1 MTFCVKVDMAKRPYK
16 KRNLEYW
23 NNLSEGK
30 LQNPTPAKPVE
41 NVNTDFEPFT
51 FGDPLLDLES
61 NASASRLSNPSGR
74 RKSRSKNL
82 VATGG
87 IRDKYANIDEGLLPF
102 HYSRDCVGVSDAV
115 LLCQKAYFNI
125 AVFRSTIDLL
135 SEFADSELHLKGGNA
150 SSRKFINSWL
160 NLIRIHDLKEQ
171 FFREYYRS
179 GNVYFYQLDANVMPK
194 TITNF
199 GLTSNAAKEKVPVKY
214 ILLNPSDIKVADQLA
229 FGSFAYTKTL
239 TPFEIARLKHREDDP
254 EAQKIYDGLSEKVK
268 RQIESY
274 NAVNTLNQE
283 ILLDLDVELFHPV
296 FYKKQDYEPLAVP
309 LGFSVLDDLNK
320 KAELKKIDQAM
331 ARSIE
336 NVILLITMG
345 AEPDKGGI
353 NHKNVA
359 AMRELLESNS
369 VGRAIVSDYTTK
381 GEFLQ
386 PDLKKVM
393 GKEKYEV
400 LNKDIQEG
408 LGNILLGESK
418 YSDTELKVQIFF
430 ERLEDSR
437 SRFLKDFLQPEINK
451 VCRKMGFREVPKAVF
466 NKKETIAKE
475 SSQRLIARMME
486 LGVLTP
492 EQGMETIN
500 KGHFPK
506 SEEMEASQMKYLKA
520 REKGYYVPIVGGQAL
535 IKEDVGEDAE
545 DVEAISINKIPNE
558 KKKTTGMS
566 QKKSATVSAPSGGRP
581 MGTVSYSNS
590 SLIKVVEAAKGL
602 ESTAKQIYKKELGI
616 TRFNKEKKKLITD
629 LCSAVIINS
638 DAKDWEQDLQEVILN
653 NSKLLTLSTHP
664 SVLSLAAEHQLD
676 DYAAALLYHSTKID
690 NVK

>member
-1 MTFCVKVDMAKRPYK
+1 MTFCVRVDMAKRPYK

-23 NNLSEGK
+23 NNLSEGRNDK
-30 LQNPTPAKPVE
+30 LDSTESLVE
-41 NVNTDFEPFT
+41 KNTDFEPFT
-51 FGDPLLDLES
+51 FGDPLLNLES
-61 NASASRLSNPSGR
+61 TASNRLSNPSGR
-74 RKSRSKNL
+74 KKNKGKNI

-87 IRDKYANIDEGLLPF
+87 VRDKYANIDEGMLPF
-102 HYSRDCVGVSDAV
+102 EYSRDCVSVSDAV

-135 SEFADSELHLKGGNA
+135 SEFANTEIYLKGGNA
-150 SSRKFINSWL
+150 SSRKFVKSWL

-179 GNVYFYQLDANVMPK
+179 GNVYLYELDANIMPK

-239 TPFEIARLKHREDDP
+239 TPFEISRLKDREDDP
-254 EAQKIYDGLSEKVK
+254 EAQKIYNGLPEKVK
-268 RQIESY
+268 KQIESY
-274 NAVNTLNQE
+274 NALNTLNQE
-283 ILLDLDVELFHPV
+283 ILLDLEPELFHPI
-296 FYKKQDYEPLAVP
+296 FYKKQDYEPLAIP

-408 LGNILLGESK
+408 LSNILLGESK

-430 ERLEDSR
+430 DRLEDSR
-437 SRFLKDFLQPEINK
+437 GRFLKDFLQPEINK
-451 VCRKMGFREVPKAVF
+451 VCRRMGFREVPKALF
-466 NKKETIAKE
+466 NKKESIARE
-475 SSQRLIARMME
+475 SSQKLITRMME

-500 KGHFPK
+500 KGAFP
-506 SEEMEASQMKYLKA
+506 SAEEMEASQKKYLKA
-520 REKGYYVPIVGGQAL
+520 REKGYYVPVIGGQAL
-535 IKEDVGEDAE
+535 IKEEGVDIEEDAPVE
-545 DVEAISINKIPNE
+545 DQISNN
-558 KKKTTGMS
+558 KKKTVTQD
-566 QKKSATVSAPSGGRP
+566 QKRNATVSSPSGGRP
-581 MGTVSYSNS
+581 VGTTSYSNAA
-590 SLIKVVEAAKGL
+590 LMEVVENAKNL
-602 ESTAKQIYKKELGI
+602 ESLAKNIYKRELGVK
-616 TRFNKEKKKLITD
+616 RFNKEKKKLITD

-638 DAKDWEQDLQEVILN
+638 DAKDWEKDLEEVILN
-653 NSKLLTLSTHP
+653 NSKLLSLTTHP

-676 DYAAALLYHSTKID
+676 DYAAAILYHSTKID
-690 NVK
+690 HVK

>member
-30 LQNPTPAKPVE
+30 LQNPTPAKSVE

-61 NASASRLSNPSGR
+61 NASANRLSNPSGR

>member
-1 MTFCVKVDMAKRPYK
+1 MAKRPYK

-30 LQNPTPAKPVE
+30 LQNPPPAQPVE

-135 SEFADSELHLKGGNA
+135 SEFADAELHLKGGNA

-179 GNVYFYQLDANVMPK
+179 GNVYLYQLDANVMPK

-199 GLTSNAAKEKVPVKY
+199 GLTSHAAKEKVPVKY

-254 EAQKIYDGLSEKVK
+254 EAQKIYDGLSEKVRK
-268 RQIESY
+268 QIESY

-430 ERLEDSR
+430 DRLEDSR

-506 SEEMEASQMKYLKA
+506 AEEMEASQKKYLKA
-520 REKGYYVPIVGGQAL
+520 REKGYYVPVVGGQVL
-535 IKEDVGEDAE
+535 IKEDEGEDTE
-545 DVEAISINKIPNE
+545 DVEAISMNKISNNE
-558 KKKTTGMS
+558 KRTSGKD

-581 MGTVSYSNS
+581 MGAVSYSNS
-590 SLIKVVEAAKGL
+590 ALMEVVESAKGL
-602 ESTAKQIYKKELGI
+602 ESVAKEIYKKELGI
-616 TRFNKEKKKLITD
+616 KRFNKEKKKLITD

-638 DAKDWEQDLQEVILN
+638 DATNWEQDLEEVILN
-653 NSKLLTLSTHP
+653 NSKLLSLSTHP